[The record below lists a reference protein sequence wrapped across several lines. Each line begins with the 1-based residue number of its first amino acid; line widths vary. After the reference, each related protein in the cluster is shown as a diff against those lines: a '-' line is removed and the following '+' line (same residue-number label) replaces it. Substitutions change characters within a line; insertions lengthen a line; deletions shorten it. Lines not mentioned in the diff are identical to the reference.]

1 MRLKL
6 NTFKK
11 IMLFI
16 VVLLI
21 PIVILY
27 SYSNQVSVTVVEDEI
42 QNSNL
47 NRLSFFASQM
57 DNVVNQLSITS
68 IIVSKDQS
76 IKDLLDLTNQKST
89 YEQLRLQES
98 IVGKLNLLSA
108 TSNWTNRLTIY
119 FPKLKQAVSNDYSG
133 VYDPDFLRKNMNTF
147 WKYHPQEAGDSYFT
161 KFMVSPLIT
170 NVDPDD
176 ADAIIEVRFFQQ
188 NLINMLSEFEQ
199 VGKGTPFLYFPGV
212 EPIMNAGPDPA
223 LISQLVAHLDSE
235 HLEPLGHLIVELNCE
250 KYLVDYVRSKSLGF
264 YLVDFTPFQQ
274 ILSPIVK
281 SRNLFYF
288 SIGLLLIMSIVVAL
302 LLYKQVQI
310 PIKWL
315 LRGVQGIRAGQ
326 YAMRLHYNPNN
337 EFDYLFLRFNE
348 MAGQIQELVEKVYME
363 NIRFREAKL
372 KHLQSQ
378 INPHFLYNCL
388 FFIKNMI
395 AVGDKQAATAMV
407 LNLGDYY
414 RYITK
419 LENTMTTLQE
429 EMKMVQNYLNIQNLR
444 IERFHYEID
453 IPESMAQLEIPRLM
467 IQPIVE
473 NAIVHGI
480 GKVERYGII
489 TIEGSRSETGYR
501 IIIDDNGNGMSD
513 ERLSELQQ
521 RVALPMEDEMS
532 CGLWN
537 VHQRLI
543 YQFKKNSGLVFS
555 HSPQGGIRVEIKWE
569 V

>member
-6 NTFKK
+6 NIFKK

-16 VVLLI
+16 IILLI

-47 NRLSFFASQM
+47 NRLSFFTSQM
-57 DNVVNQLSITS
+57 DNIVNQLSITS

-76 IKDLLDLTNQKST
+76 IKELLDTSNQKSMF
-89 YEQLRLQES
+89 EQLRLQES

-108 TSNWTNRLTIY
+108 TSSWSNRLTIY
-119 FPKLKQAVSNDYSG
+119 FPKTKQVVSNDYNG
-133 VYDPDFLRKNMNTF
+133 VYDPDFLRKNLKTH
-147 WKYHPQEAGDSYFT
+147 WEYHPQEAGDAYFT
-161 KFMVSPLIT
+161 KFMVSPLISYL
-170 NVDPDD
+170 DPED
-176 ADAIIEVRFFQQ
+176 AEAIIEVRFFQQ
-188 NLINMLSEFEQ
+188 NLINMLSDFQQ
-199 VGKGTPFLYFPGV
+199 VGKGTPFLYYPGE
-212 EPIMNAGPDPA
+212 EPIMNTVSDPT
-223 LISQLVAHLDSE
+223 LIHKLVARLDSE
-235 HLEPLGHLIVELNCE
+235 HLEPLGHLIVEMNQE
-250 KYLVDYVRSKSLGF
+250 KYLVDYVKSKNLDC
-264 YLVDFTPFQQ
+264 YLVDFVPLEK

-315 LRGVQGIRAGQ
+315 LRGVHGIRSGQ

-363 NIRFREAKL
+363 NIRYREAKL

-419 LENTMTTLQE
+419 LENAMTTLQD
-429 EMKMVQNYLNIQNLR
+429 EMNMVQNYLNIQNLR

-453 IPESMAQLEIPRLM
+453 IPESMAQLVIPRLM

-480 GKVERYGII
+480 GKMERYGII
-489 TIEGSRSETGYR
+489 SIEGSRTETGNR
-501 IIIDDNGNGMSD
+501 IIIDDNGIGMSD
-513 ERLSELQQ
+513 ERLAELQQ
-521 RVALPMEDEMS
+521 RVALPMEEEMS

-537 VHQRLI
+537 VHQRLL
-543 YQFKKNSGLVFS
+543 YQFNKNSGLVFS
-555 HSPQGGIRVEIKWE
+555 HSPQGGIRVEIRWE
-569 V
+569 E